1 MGMIMASDDYF
12 DELTEPDHT
21 GTKRAT
27 DAQHVMVITSPAVN
41 SAHLEARAAAWEKFA
56 ALKIPMPFRGAGG
69 ELENAADFAPFF
81 DGREPTAEEAG
92 ILYSTAQGAIM
103 QDSAQAIADGGG
115 SDRIVQ
121 SSTPVHRRIAGEQ
134 VP

>member
-1 MGMIMASDDYF
+1 MASDDYF

-103 QDSAQAIADGGG
+103 QDSAQAIADAAAGLTASSKVQRRFTGALQG
-115 SDRIVQ
+115 SKYHDK
-121 SSTPVHRRIAGEQ
+121 
-134 VP
+134 